1 MIEDT
6 LERLRRLVAERLD
19 INRPLDEID
28 ADVPLMGGG
37 LNLDSLA
44 LVGLVSLTEE
54 CFEIELG
61 EDELNMDSFASLR
74 SLAKVIVELRARSP
88 RIVAR

>member
-6 LERLRRLVAERLD
+6 LEKLRRLVAEQLD
-19 INRPLDEID
+19 INRQLDEID
-28 ADVPLMGGG
+28 ADVPILGGG

-44 LVGLVSLTEE
+44 LVGLVSLTEQ
-54 CFEIELG
+54 CFEIEFG

-74 SLAKVIVELRARSP
+74 SLAKVIVKLRAKSP
-88 RIVAR
+88 QTAAP

>member
-6 LERLRRLVAERLD
+6 LEKLRRLVAERLD
-19 INRPLDEID
+19 INRQLDEIG
-28 ADVPLMGGG
+28 ADVPILGGG

-61 EDELNMDSFASLR
+61 EDVLNMDSFASLR
-74 SLAKVIVELRARSP
+74 SLAKVIVELRARTP
-88 RIVAR
+88 QALA

>member
-6 LERLRRLVAERLD
+6 LEKLRRLVAEQLD
-19 INRPLDEID
+19 INRGLDEID
-28 ADVPLMGGG
+28 ADVPILGGG

-44 LVGLVSLTEE
+44 LVGLVSITEQY
-54 CFEIELG
+54 FEIEFG

-74 SLAKVIVELRARSP
+74 SLAKVIVKLRAKSP
-88 RIVAR
+88 QTAAP

>member
-6 LERLRRLVAERLD
+6 LEKLRRLVAEQLD
-19 INRPLDEID
+19 INRRLDEID
-28 ADVPLMGGG
+28 ADVPILGGG

-44 LVGLVSLTEE
+44 LVGLVSLTEQ
-54 CFEIELG
+54 CFEIEFG

-74 SLAKVIVELRARSP
+74 SLAKVIVKLRAKSP
-88 RIVAR
+88 QTAAP

>member
-6 LERLRRLVAERLD
+6 LEKLRRLVAEQLD
-19 INRPLDEID
+19 INRRLDEID
-28 ADVPLMGGG
+28 ADVPILGGG

-44 LVGLVSLTEE
+44 LVGLVSITEQY
-54 CFEIELG
+54 FEIEFG

-74 SLAKVIVELRARSP
+74 SLAKVIVKLRAKSP
-88 RIVAR
+88 QTAAP